1 MVSSSCSIPAAAH
14 LSPLADDTDLDG
26 NLLVANGPYRG
37 VTVKEGKLLL
47 PDRPGHAARIAEC
60 MCGARIMFHPL
71 GLPSL
76 FRSVVLMPSIARFTC
91 AAIVFSLAFSLAIV
105 AQPMPTAFT
114 LQQAMSAPFNSN
126 LLAAP
131 AGNKFAWL
139 SNAEGRRN
147 IWIAVPTNSS
157 GGYASRQITNYA
169 QDDGQDIT
177 DLHWSPDAQSI
188 VYVRGSDPD
197 NAEKM
202 SANPALIPQGVE
214 QDVWMVSLNGSAP
227 RKLGLGNSPAF
238 PTQGDAVAW
247 VLDGQIWF
255 LNLKVPSAQPTQLLH
270 TLGASGTLRWSPDG
284 KELAFVSDRASHSF
298 IGVYSF
304 PTNTLRYLDPG
315 SDHDRYPMWSPDG
328 RQIAFIRIPYF
339 KEENFDG
346 PHRTGQPWSIR
357 VADVATGNGH
367 SIWKANTGPGSVF
380 REIVGDHQVFW
391 GAGDHL
397 VFPWEKDG
405 WTHLYTV
412 PLQAGPATLLTPGN
426 FIVEDVSLS
435 PDRKTIVYSSN
446 QNDIDRRHV
455 WKVSVAGGSPE
466 QLTRGTGIETA
477 PVVASDNRTVAVLR
491 SDARI
496 PIRPAVVA
504 SSGQVRDLAPQT
516 IPSSFPAASMVTP
529 NPAIFNA
536 TDGMRIHGQLFLPAG
551 VANCVRHPAV
561 VFVHGGSQRQMLLGW
576 HDMGYYSNAYAMNQY
591 LASRG
596 YVVLSINYRSG
607 IGYGLDFREAMDYG
621 PTGASEFRDVKGA
634 AIYLRSR
641 CDVEPAHIGIW
652 GGSWGGFL
660 TALALSRASDLFAAG
675 VDMSGVHDWNID
687 HPENFFI
694 SDTAA
699 DPNARWRLAWESS
712 PLSSIKQ
719 WRSPVLL
726 IQGDDDP
733 EVPFL
738 QTVQLA
744 AALRRQQVP
753 VQELIFP
760 DEVHDFL
767 LHRSWVAAY
776 EAGAKFFDQYLKS
789 DSHPATPATH

>member
-1 MVSSSCSIPAAAH
+1 
-14 LSPLADDTDLDG
+14 
-26 NLLVANGPYRG
+26 
-37 VTVKEGKLLL
+37 
-47 PDRPGHAARIAEC
+47 
-60 MCGARIMFHPL
+60 
-71 GLPSL
+71 
-76 FRSVVLMPSIARFTC
+76 MPSIARFTC
-91 AAIVFSLAFSLAIV
+91 AAIVFSLASSLAIV
-105 AQPMPTAFT
+105 AQPTPAAFT

-126 LLAAP
+126 LIAAP

-139 SNAEGRRN
+139 SNVEGRRN
-147 IWIAVPTNSS
+147 IWIAVPTNSG
-157 GGYASRQITNYA
+157 GGYASRQITNYT

-177 DLHWSPDAQSI
+177 DLHWSPDAESI

-197 NAEKM
+197 NPQKM
-202 SANPALIPQGVE
+202 SANPALLPQGVQ
-214 QDVWMVSLNGSAP
+214 QDVWLVSLDGSAP
-227 RKLGLGNSPAF
+227 RKLGPGNSPAF
-238 PTQGDAVAW
+238 STQGDAVAW

-255 LNLKVPSAQPTQLLH
+255 LNLKDRSAQPMQLLH

-284 KELAFVSDRASHSF
+284 KALAFVSDRASHSF

-304 PTNTLRYLDPG
+304 PTNTLVYLDPG

-328 RQIAFIRIPYF
+328 RQIAFVRIPYF

-346 PHRTGQPWSIR
+346 PHRIGQPWSIR
-357 VADVATGNGH
+357 VADIATGNGH
-367 SIWKANTGPGSVF
+367 PIWKANPGSGSVF
-380 REIVGDHQVFW
+380 HEIVGDHQVFW
-391 GAGDHL
+391 GADGHL

-412 PLQAGPATLLTPGN
+412 PVQGGPATLLTPGD
-426 FIVEDVSLS
+426 FIVEDVSLN
-435 PDRKTIVYSSN
+435 PDRRTIVYSSN

-455 WKVSVAGGSPE
+455 WSVSVAGGSPE

-504 SSGQVRDLAPQT
+504 ISGQVRDLAPQT

-529 NPAIFNA
+529 QPVIFNA

-607 IGYGLDFREAMDYG
+607 IGYGLDFREAVDYG

-660 TALALSRASDLFAAG
+660 TALALARASDLFAAG

-694 SDTAA
+694 SDTAS

-712 PLSSIKQ
+712 PLSSIKT

-744 AALRRQQVP
+744 AALRQQQVT

-789 DSHPATPATH
+789 DSPQTTPATH

>member
-1 MVSSSCSIPAAAH
+1 MPR
-14 LSPLADDTDLDG
+14 
-26 NLLVANGPYRG
+26 N
-37 VTVKEGKLLL
+37 
-47 PDRPGHAARIAEC
+47 ARI
-60 MCGARIMFHPL
+60 
-71 GLPSL
+71 
-76 FRSVVLMPSIARFTC
+76 TC
-91 AAIVFSLAFSLAIV
+91 AAVVISLASSLAIV
-105 AQPMPTAFT
+105 AQSTPTAFT
-114 LQQAMSAPFNSN
+114 LQQVMSAPFNSD
-126 LLAAP
+126 LIAAP
-131 AGNKFAWL
+131 VGNKFAWL
-139 SNAEGRRN
+139 SNVEGRRN
-147 IWIAVPTNSS
+147 IWIAVSS
-157 GGYASRQITNYA
+157 GSGDGFASRQITNYA

-177 DLHWSPDAQSI
+177 DLHWSPDAESI
-188 VYVRGSDPD
+188 VYVRGSNPE
-197 NAEKM
+197 NPEKM
-202 SANPALIPQGVE
+202 SANPALLPQGVE
-214 QDVWMVSLNGSAP
+214 QDVWVVSLDGSPP
-227 RKLGLGNSPAF
+227 RKLGPGNSPAF
-238 PTQGDAVAW
+238 STQGDAVAW
-247 VLDGQIWF
+247 VLDGQVWF
-255 LNLKVPSAQPTQLLH
+255 LKLKGPSAQPTQLLH

-284 KELAFVSDRASHSF
+284 KSLAFISDRASHSF

-304 PTNTLRYLDPG
+304 PTNTLEYLDPG
-315 SDHDRYPMWSPDG
+315 SDHDRYPVWSPDS
-328 RQIAFIRIPYF
+328 RQIAFVRIPYF
-339 KEENFDG
+339 KEENFDE
-346 PHRTGQPWSIR
+346 PHRSGQPWSIR

-367 SIWKANTGPGSVF
+367 PIWKANPGPGSFF
-380 REIVGDHQVFW
+380 REIVGDYQVFW
-391 GAGDHL
+391 GADGHL
-397 VFPWEKDG
+397 VFPWEGDG

-412 PLQAGPATLLTPGN
+412 PGQGGPATLLTPGS
-426 FIVEDVSLS
+426 FIVEYVSLS
-435 PDRKTIVYSSN
+435 PDHKTIVYSSN

-455 WKVSVAGGSPE
+455 WKISVTGGNPE
-466 QLTRGTGIETA
+466 ELTHGTGIETA

-496 PIRPAVVA
+496 PIRPAVVGR
-504 SSGQVRDLAPQT
+504 SGQIRDLAPQT
-516 IPSSFPAASMVTP
+516 IPASFPAAGMVTP
-529 NPAIFNA
+529 QQVIFNS
-536 TDGMRIHGQLFLPAG
+536 TDGMRIHGQIFLPHG

-591 LASRG
+591 LASQG

-607 IGYGLDFREAMDYG
+607 IGYGLDFREAVDYG

-687 HPENFFI
+687 HPENFSI
-694 SDTAA
+694 SDSAS
-699 DPNARWRLAWESS
+699 DPNARWRLAWGSS
-712 PLSSIKQ
+712 PLSSIMR

-744 AALRRQQVP
+744 AALRQQQVT

-767 LHRSWVAAY
+767 LHRNWVAAY
-776 EAGAKFFDQYLKS
+776 AAGAKFFDQYLKLA
-789 DSHPATPATH
+789 PPKPPPVAP